1 MIDSEIKDAVLD
13 RYLSKC
19 KYKHAS
25 LFFEWRRKRRRVRVK
40 KCVEVLANLRLK
52 INFMEEGLR
61 QKLLGFGIEGMVQI
75 EEKKL
80 KFFDRPPIETL
91 EELQVRGPIL
101 TNFSNDD
108 NSYSQRDQASSD
120 RLKEEKKGGS
130 KKKAK
135 KGKSGML
142 DSDDKNQSSS

>member
-1 MIDSEIKDAVLD
+1 
-13 RYLSKC
+13 
-19 KYKHAS
+19 
-25 LFFEWRRKRRRVRVK
+25 
-40 KCVEVLANLRLK
+40 
-52 INFMEEGLR
+52 
-61 QKLLGFGIEGMVQI
+61 LLGFGLEGMVQI

-80 KFFDRPPIETL
+80 KFFDRPPIETF

-108 NSYSQRDQASSD
+108 NSYSQRDQVSSE

-142 DSDDKNQSSS
+142 DSDDKNQTSS